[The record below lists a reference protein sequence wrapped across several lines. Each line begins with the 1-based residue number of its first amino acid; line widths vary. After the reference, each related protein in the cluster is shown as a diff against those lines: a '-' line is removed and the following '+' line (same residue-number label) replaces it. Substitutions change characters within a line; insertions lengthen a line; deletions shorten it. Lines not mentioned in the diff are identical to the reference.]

1 MGRREG
7 RLARHLVRFRRRM
20 PVKRAPLRLVLAAA
34 LFASATQ
41 GLKGQ
46 PIPPLD
52 VPFVKQSKNLCG
64 PACIA
69 MVLQYWGQPGNGE
82 AAGVP
87 ERISIQEI
95 AKALDIRSGLG
106 TRGSQMQRYFSTL
119 DYQSFSFQGEW
130 DDVANHLAK
139 GRPLIV
145 ALGGRG
151 ILGHYV
157 VLVGWNSE
165 ERVVLVNDPARRKL
179 LKLDQRSFEKSWE
192 QTSRWTLLALPRNNS
207 VNASTAPDT

>member
-1 MGRREG
+1 M
-7 RLARHLVRFRRRM
+7 L
-20 PVKRAPLRLVLAAA
+20 VKRAPLRLVLAAA

-46 PIPPLD
+46 PILLLD

-69 MVLQYWGQPGNGE
+69 MVLQYWGKPGNGE
-82 AAGVP
+82 AAGEP

-106 TRGSQMQRYFSTL
+106 TLGSQMQRYFSTL

-179 LKLDQRSFEKSWE
+179 LKLDQRRFEKSWE